1 MKSERAV
8 EAETIE
14 PAPARVADSRRAV
27 FALIEERAGL
37 LSFEQVNPEFNTVL
51 GDNKIGARCRA
62 NSGSSSAIR
71 SHGQTDSLPYGG
83 IKRAVDH
90 RQPFELANLG
100 VIAFDDQARME
111 FFDQQLGPH

>member
-62 NSGSSSAIR
+62 NCQFALVFSVSAFR
-71 SHGQTDSLPYGG
+71 GHGRTDSLPYAG

-90 RQPFELANLG
+90 RQPFELTNPG
-100 VIAFDDQARME
+100 VVALDDQARME
-111 FFDQQLGPH
+111 FFD